1 MSRTHTKKT
10 VMRRSRRGAAPLCE
24 APLSALVQGIEDG
37 GLNAAC
43 GRVGQLPGILA
54 GGGGSIRH
62 HLYHCNSV
70 ISDLTFRCGVPYFL
84 QRIEGV
90 NPPSATTGCIMK
102 DLSKEN
108 VRDVFFA
115 PMKTALNAAK
125 NSRECR
131 KFSDWQHLT
140 SGVGRCLEPVQS
152 GRDWIQRLRHMFSLK
167 VRVSSF
173 FESLTSKRRLRLA
186 QEVNDSVIARNGRR
200 AASDCFA
207 EHRELDNF
215 GIYAGDGHYHE
226 CSVHEQE
233 IGGRRRPVGHFFAID
248 LRTLLI
254 RHLDVAR
261 PTPACR
267 KEHDITVLKR
277 LDSKTLRMGEPRGR
291 KVIIAYDKAV
301 VDFVQWYKWKKAKGV
316 YIVTREKENMALL
329 CCGNRSFDRNDPRN
343 NGVVSDEQVGTSK
356 NTLIRRITYVDPADA
371 KKYVFITNEMTL
383 PPGLVAFIY
392 KKRWTIE
399 KVFDQ
404 LKNKLRERKAWAKSA
419 TAKCQQAVFMCL
431 AHNLMLIFE
440 RRIEAEEG
448 ITDRKILDRR
458 KARITRTS
466 EKAAAAGRPMNPM
479 LLKVHNSVQRSLQF
493 IRWLRWA
500 LDGSTSW
507 RHAMDEL
514 RPLMA
519 KYLC

>member
-1 MSRTHTKKT
+1 MQPA
-10 VMRRSRRGAAPLCE
+10 GAYGTCRAFP
-24 APLSALVQGIEDG
+24 Q
-37 GLNAAC
+37 
-43 GRVGQLPGILA
+43 A
-54 GGGGSIRH
+54 GMGSIRYA
-62 HLYHCNSV
+62 LYHCSPV

-84 QRIEGV
+84 QRIDGV
-90 NPPSATTGCIMK
+90 NPPSATTTGCIMK
-102 DLSKEN
+102 DLSQEN

-152 GRDWIQRLRHMFSLK
+152 GRDWIQRLRHTFSLK